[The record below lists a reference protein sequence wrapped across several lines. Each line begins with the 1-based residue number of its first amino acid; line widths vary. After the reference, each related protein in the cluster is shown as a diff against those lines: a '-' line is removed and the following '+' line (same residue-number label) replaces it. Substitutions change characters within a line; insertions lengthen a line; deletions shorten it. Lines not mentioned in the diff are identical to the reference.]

1 VSLRRPV
8 WRHRLDDRFATS
20 IDEVDLESIRAALVQ
35 RYGEVTY
42 SDGDVHHYLGQ
53 RFNFS
58 QKGECK
64 ISMMD
69 YICDAFDVYKVSGY
83 RVTPATDGLFAVDS
97 ESRPLGVELAAQ
109 FRSRVAKLLY
119 VALRCRPDILL
130 TESFLTSRVSS
141 PTEKDWS

>member
-1 VSLRRPV
+1 VCIYV
-8 WRHRLDDRFATS
+8 DDLFVTS
-20 IDEVDLESIRAALVQ
+20 IDEADLEWIRAALVQ

-53 RFNFS
+53 RFDFN

-69 YICDAFDVYKVSGY
+69 YICDALDEYKVSGC
-83 RVTPATDGLFAVDS
+83 RATPAADGLFTVDS

-109 FRSRVAKLLY
+109 FHSRVAKLLY
-119 VALRCRPDILL
+119 VALRCRPDI
-130 TESFLTSRVSS
+130 F
-141 PTEKDWS
+141 